1 MSLTL
6 VLWLLLFV
14 WLTLAALNRPVYAV
28 AGYMLSFYLCP
39 RFWWWGDLIEG
50 YRWNFYSGLIL
61 LGVVLISAPRKI
73 SSLDLNSRRVF
84 LIAAF
89 ILANATFVNY
99 ALASKTEISTEAYM
113 LLVKFLLL
121 CYLIYASIK
130 SKFDM
135 QVVMMSIILGAAYI
149 GFEVTVNDRG
159 ELQGNRLEGVG
170 APGASTANHFAS
182 LMVTVLPLV
191 ASFFLVGNIYH
202 KALAV
207 ICAPLIVNVILLCNS
222 RGAFLAAI
230 MSAIVFLAMAPKGV
244 RKKAW
249 IVVIA
254 GAIGTF
260 MLMGDSRILDRFMTT
275 FAAQEERD
283 NSAQSRIE
291 LIKAGADMI
300 FDHPLGAGGDSFK
313 KVHGV
318 KYLRRHGIS
327 DNAKAIHNG
336 YLNETCDWGIQGS
349 LLRLAFFGFTIF
361 ATWQH
366 LKASP
371 IDPEFEFERLAACSF
386 LSGIAALLV
395 TSLFGDHLDSE
406 WGLWMVALMIA
417 YMAITPIDHN
427 GDDEWEE
434 EYKASFD
441 EDEATL
447 PELVLS

>member
-6 VLWLLLFV
+6 ALWLLLFLG
-14 WLTLAALNRPVYAV
+14 LTLAALNRPVYAV

-121 CYLIYASIK
+121 CYLIYATIK
-130 SKFDM
+130 SKYDM

-191 ASFFLVGNIYH
+191 ASFFLVGNLYH

-230 MSAIVFLAMAPKGV
+230 MSAIVFLVMAPKGV

-249 IVVIA
+249 VVVIA
-254 GAIGTF
+254 GSIGTF
-260 MLMGDSRILDRFMTT
+260 MLMGDTRILDRFMTT
-275 FAAQEERD
+275 FAAEEDRD
-283 NSAQSRIE
+283 NSAQSRVE
-291 LIKAGADMI
+291 LAKAGLDMI
-300 FDHPLGAGGDSFK
+300 MDHPIGAGGDSFK

-318 KYLRRHGIS
+318 KYLKRHGIS

-336 YLNETCDWGIQGS
+336 YLNESCDWGIQGG
-349 LLRLAFFGFTIF
+349 LLRIAFFGFAIL
-361 ATWQH
+361 ATWRH
-366 LKASP
+366 LRASLS
-371 IDPEFEFERLAACSF
+371 DPEFEFEHLAACSF
-386 LSGIAALLV
+386 LSGMSALLV

-417 YMAITPIDHN
+417 YMAITPIDHHD
-427 GDDEWEE
+427 DDEWEE
-434 EYKASFD
+434 EYETEFG
-441 EDEATL
+441 ENEATL
-447 PELVLS
+447 PEMVLN